1 MTARRR
7 CEVPGR
13 RTAERQ
19 STVGGPPWPLP
30 VALLAAAALAQV
42 AGAAALVAAAPDLA
56 HGVGYGPVQ
65 LGAVHLI
72 GLAFLSVAIVG
83 SLLQLVP
90 VLLRQPLATPLRAA
104 VIGGAL
110 VAGSWTLAAGLW
122 SGGSAATAAG
132 GTLLVAG
139 GGLLVTDLA
148 IALVRAERA
157 GTLGASGAGIAA
169 AALWFTAVLAMGA
182 LMAANRIHPFLG
194 VDRMH
199 LMAAHAAVAI
209 VGWIG
214 GTILAVALRLA
225 PMFALAH
232 GYRRAPGI
240 AALAAWHASVVPI
253 AIGLGCGI
261 APVAAAGGVLLL
273 CACGLAGWF
282 VADVARHRRRRLEA
296 PLVHL
301 ALGLASAAVAVG
313 IMLGAWAGVWNP
325 YRAVIPAALLAL
337 VGMGAGVTS
346 GHLFKVVPMLVWT
359 GRFAA
364 LAGTPGAPR
373 LADLY
378 PAPLAV
384 AEQAAFATGLVLL
397 AGGTAAGSEF
407 VARAGAALL
416 VAAALAV
423 AAAISA
429 CVLRRAGP
437 RPVPPRGP
445 THPSTIDPS
454 TRTLEA

>member
-30 VALLAAAALAQV
+30 VALLVAAALAQV
-42 AGAAALVAAAPDLA
+42 AGTAALVAAAPDLA
-56 HGVGYGPVQ
+56 RGVGYGPAQ
-65 LGAVHLI
+65 LGAVHLL

-90 VLLRQPLATPLRAA
+90 VLLRQPLGTPLRGALA
-104 VIGGAL
+104 GAAL

-122 SGGSAATAAG
+122 SGRSAAIAAG

-139 GGLLVTDLA
+139 GALLVTDLA
-148 IALVRAERA
+148 IALVRAAHA

-169 AALWFTAVLAMGA
+169 AGLWFTSVLAVGA
-182 LMAANRIHPFLG
+182 LMAANRIHPFLD

-199 LMAAHAAVAI
+199 LMAAHAALAI

-232 GYRRAPGI
+232 GYRRGPGI
-240 AALAAWHASVVPI
+240 AALVAWHVSVIPI
-253 AIGLGCGI
+253 VIGLGWGI

-273 CACGLAGWF
+273 CACGLAGWY
-282 VADVARHRRRRLEA
+282 VADIARHRRRRLEA

-337 VGMGAGVTS
+337 VGMGAGITS

-359 GRFAA
+359 GRFAP

-384 AEQAAFATGLVLL
+384 TEQIAFATGLVLL
-397 AGGTAAGSEF
+397 AGGTAAGSPSA
-407 VARAGAALL
+407 ARAGAALL
-416 VAAALAV
+416 VVAALAV
-423 AAAISA
+423 AAAIAA
-429 CVLRRAGP
+429 CVLRRTGP
-437 RPVPPRGP
+437 RRVPPHGP
-445 THPSTIDPS
+445 APLSSIDPS
-454 TRTLEA
+454 ARTLEA